1 MRLIYSTNS
10 RRPDGTIWSTISKS
24 GQCSLSTLLIRW
36 IRCFSNRKQAV
47 TVLGM
52 NWHAGSPLGNAGSA
66 TLAFAAG
73 DRLER
78 ISYPEALDRD
88 LPVQH
93 QHSLWQAT
101 GKASQAREYI
111 MFHAGFHGYS
121 SCLIELMR
129 LIYSTNSRRPDGT
142 IWSTISKSGQCSL
155 STLLIG
161 WIRCFSNR
169 KQAVT
174 VLGMNWHAGSP
185 LGNAGSAT
193 LAFAAGDRLERISYP
208 EALDRDLPVQ
218 HQHSLWQ
225 ATGKASQAREYI
237 MFHAGFHGYSSCL
250 IELMRLI
257 YSTNSRRPDGTIWST
272 ISKSGQC
279 SLSTRLIRWIRCF
292 SNRKQAVT
300 VLGMNWH
307 AGSPLGNAGS
317 ATLAFAAGDRLERIS
332 YPEALDRD
340 LPVQHQHSLWQATGK
355 ASQAREYIMFH
366 AGFHGYSSCLIE
378 LMRLIYS
385 TNSRRPDGTI
395 WSTISKSGQC
405 SLSTLLIRWIR
416 CFSNRKQAVT
426 VLGMNWHAGS
436 PLGNAGGATLAFAAG
451 DRLERISYPEALDR
465 DLPVQHQHSLWQAT
479 GKASQAREYIMFHAG
494 FHGYSSCLIELMRLI
509 YSTNSRRPDG
519 TIWSTISKSGQC
531 SLSTLLIRWIRCFS
545 NRKQAVTVLGMN
557 WHAGS
562 PLGNAG
568 SATLAFA
575 AGDRL
580 ERISYPEAL
589 DRDLPVQ
596 HQHSLW
602 QATGKASQARE
613 YIMFHAGFHGYSS
626 CLIELMRLIYSTN
639 SRRPDRIIAILMGMI
654 QWSMTTRYS
663 AKSHHSLFQ
672 SSFQSIH
679 TFMCIYI

>member
-1 MRLIYSTNS
+1 
-10 RRPDGTIWSTISKS
+10 
-24 GQCSLSTLLIRW
+24 
-36 IRCFSNRKQAV
+36 
-47 TVLGM
+47 
-52 NWHAGSPLGNAGSA
+52 
-66 TLAFAAG
+66 
-73 DRLER
+73 
-78 ISYPEALDRD
+78 
-88 LPVQH
+88 
-93 QHSLWQAT
+93 
-101 GKASQAREYI
+101 
-111 MFHAGFHGYS
+111 
-121 SCLIELMR
+121 
-129 LIYSTNSRRPDGT
+129 
-142 IWSTISKSGQCSL
+142 
-155 STLLIG
+155 
-161 WIRCFSNR
+161 
-169 KQAVT
+169 
-174 VLGMNWHAGSP
+174 
-185 LGNAGSAT
+185 
-193 LAFAAGDRLERISYP
+193 
-208 EALDRDLPVQ
+208 
-218 HQHSLWQ
+218 
-225 ATGKASQAREYI
+225 
-237 MFHAGFHGYSSCL
+237 
-250 IELMRLI
+250 
-257 YSTNSRRPDGTIWST
+257 
-272 ISKSGQC
+272 
-279 SLSTRLIRWIRCF
+279 
-292 SNRKQAVT
+292 
-300 VLGMNWH
+300 
-307 AGSPLGNAGS
+307 
-317 ATLAFAAGDRLERIS
+317 
-332 YPEALDRD
+332 
-340 LPVQHQHSLWQATGK
+340 
-355 ASQAREYIMFH
+355 MFH

-436 PLGNAGGATLAFAAG
+436 PLGNAGSATLAFAAG

-654 QWSMTTRYS
+654 QWSITTRYS

-679 TFMCIYI
+679 TFMYIYIYRHVCVWSFISSFQFSAKFCLSTAWLAADAIARCSSWWGVAPGSWAWKPASPPWQSWG